1 MCHIC
6 QIFGCILRSSLPT
19 ASSLTHEKKVQVVLL
34 GSKSKEGENDDNLN
48 PNTCHIVKRYNSVGS
63 KITYAPISQNS
74 FPRSSLRVRTNITN
88 TRTDGGISPHPHASS
103 FLSAGK
109 SFLSIIPWSI
119 SFARTSLTLHAP
131 HIPFLITIDILDREK
146 QQGASCSCCVGGGLS
161 NANVRRNNLT
171 ALLDDDPQHQ
181 QRRILRNGA
190 CRCLLLYS

>member
-19 ASSLTHEKKVQVVLL
+19 ASSLTHAKKVQVVLL

-48 PNTCHIVKRYNSVGS
+48 PNTYHTVKRYNSARLLMPPYH
-63 KITYAPISQNS
+63 KIPSRAPLCGFARTSQTQERMEASLLTHTHLLFCRRESPFYPS
-74 FPRSSLRVRTNITN
+74 FHDPY
-88 TRTDGGISPHPHASS
+88 
-103 FLSAGK
+103 
-109 SFLSIIPWSI
+109 

-181 QRRILRNGA
+181 QRRISRKGA